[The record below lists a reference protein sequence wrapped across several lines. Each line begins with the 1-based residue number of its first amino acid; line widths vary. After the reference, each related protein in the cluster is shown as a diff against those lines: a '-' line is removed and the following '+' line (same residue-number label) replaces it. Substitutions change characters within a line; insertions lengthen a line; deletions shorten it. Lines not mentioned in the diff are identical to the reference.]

1 MISAPAGPDVPEKI
15 INLRRITNTG
25 FMILI
30 ADSGSTKTEWLL
42 VGKEGVERSFRTAGL
57 NPYLLS
63 EDEIR
68 RLLTR
73 EVLVE
78 LPVESM
84 TELFFYGAGC
94 VGRPAEMLCAQLRR
108 VIGADTVEVHSDLL
122 GAARALCG
130 DAPGIVAIL
139 GTGSNSGLYDGRTLT
154 RSVPSLGYL
163 LGDEGSGSDL
173 GKHFLSDAMKGLLPE
188 SVANP
193 FFDRYPLSQGELL
206 ESVYRRPF
214 PNRFMARFAPF
225 LHEHL
230 DDDYVR
236 QLVAGRFEAF
246 FRRNILAY
254 PYTQFP
260 VHFVGS
266 VAYYF
271 AEVLREVARSLS
283 VEVATILPSPG
294 EALARYHAQRM
305 TE

>member
-84 TELFFYGAGC
+84 TEIFFYGAGC

-122 GAARALCG
+122 GAAPRLVWRRSRYRG
-130 DAPGIVAIL
+130 DSRYRFQL
-139 GTGSNSGLYDGRTLT
+139 GPLRRTDT
-154 RSVPSLGYL
+154 
-163 LGDEGSGSDL
+163 
-173 GKHFLSDAMKGLLPE
+173 
-188 SVANP
+188 
-193 FFDRYPLSQGELL
+193 
-206 ESVYRRPF
+206 
-214 PNRFMARFAPF
+214 
-225 LHEHL
+225 
-230 DDDYVR
+230 
-236 QLVAGRFEAF
+236 
-246 FRRNILAY
+246 
-254 PYTQFP
+254 
-260 VHFVGS
+260 
-266 VAYYF
+266 
-271 AEVLREVARSLS
+271 
-283 VEVATILPSPG
+283 
-294 EALARYHAQRM
+294 HAQRPLAGIFARR
-305 TE
+305 

>member
-1 MISAPAGPDVPEKI
+1 
-15 INLRRITNTG
+15 
-25 FMILI
+25 MILI

-73 EVLVE
+73 EVLEE

-84 TELFFYGAGC
+84 TEIFFYGAGC

-108 VIGADTVEVHSDLL
+108 VIGVDTVEVHSDLL

-188 SVANP
+188 SVAKP

-214 PNRFMARFAPF
+214 PNRFMAHFAPF

-230 DDDYVR
+230 GDDYVR
-236 QLVAGRFEAF
+236 QLVAGCFEAF

-254 PYTQFP
+254 PYTKFP

-294 EALARYHAQRM
+294 EALARYHTQRM